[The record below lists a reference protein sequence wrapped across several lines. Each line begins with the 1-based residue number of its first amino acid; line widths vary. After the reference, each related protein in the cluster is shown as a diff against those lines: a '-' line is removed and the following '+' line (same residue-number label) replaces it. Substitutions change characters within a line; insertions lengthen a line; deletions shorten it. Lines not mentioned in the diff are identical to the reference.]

1 VARILTY
8 KCAEIEFDFYDT
20 ERVPVI
26 KSETKYYLTPKRLDE
41 VCDWLGMSNLK
52 KITTTD
58 QMEIL
63 IAIGL
68 IGEY

>member
-1 VARILTY
+1 MAKLLTY
-8 KCAEIEFDFYDT
+8 KCADILFDLYDT

-26 KSETKYYLTPKRLDE
+26 KSDIKYYITPKRLDE
-41 VCDWLGMSNLK
+41 VCEWLDSCNDT
-52 KITTTD
+52 KITTID